1 MTTADTPPPA
11 SAGRRKR
18 VDARRYQQALLDAAA
33 TVFVRAGVDAPV
45 RDIAAEAGVGM
56 GTIYRHFPT
65 RADLV
70 VAVFRHQLDALAG
83 AVVTTPAAGAPAA
96 TAPAAGET
104 PYEALRSWVARFAD
118 FLVTKHGL
126 AEALH
131 SDQAGFES
139 LHAEFIERL
148 LPVLDELLK
157 ASAAAGQTRADIRA
171 YDLMLAIGNLCI
183 GVETFPDYQARRMIG
198 LLLAGLAQA
207 APLSQVTP
215 LADAASPE

>member
-1 MTTADTPPPA
+1 MRTADTPPPA
-11 SAGRRKR
+11 NVGRRKR
-18 VDARRYQQALLDAAA
+18 SDARRNQQALLDAAA
-33 TVFVRAGVDAPV
+33 AVFVRTGVDAPV

-70 VAVFRHQLDALAG
+70 VAVFRHQLDALA
-83 AVVTTPAAGAPAA
+83 AATTTP
-96 TAPAAGET
+96 AGET

-139 LHAEFIERL
+139 LHAEFVDRL
-148 LPVLDELLK
+148 VPVLDQLLK
-157 ASAAAGQTRADIRA
+157 ASAAAGHTRADVRP
-171 YDLMLAIGNLCI
+171 YELMLGIGNLCI
-183 GVETFPDYQARRMIG
+183 GAGTYPDYNARRMID

-207 APLSQVTP
+207 APAPTDSEP
-215 LADAASPE
+215 S

>member
-11 SAGRRKR
+11 NVGRRR
-18 VDARRYQQALLDAAA
+18 RSDARRNQQRLLDAAA
-33 TVFVRAGVDAPV
+33 VVFVRAGVDAPV
-45 RDIAAEAGVGM
+45 RDIAAEAGIGM

-70 VAVFRHQLDALAG
+70 VAVFRHQLDALA
-83 AVVTTPAAGAPAA
+83 AATTTPA
-96 TAPAAGET
+96 TDET

-139 LHAEFIERL
+139 LHAEFVDRL
-148 LPVLDELLK
+148 LPVLDQLLK
-157 ASAAAGQTRADIRA
+157 ASAAAGHTRADIRP
-171 YDLMLAIGNLCI
+171 YDLMLGIGNLCI
-183 GVETFPDYQARRMIG
+183 GVETYPGYHARRMID
-198 LLLAGLAQA
+198 LLLAGLAQGH
-207 APLSQVTP
+207 PG
-215 LADAASPE
+215 ADEQRPA

>member
-1 MTTADTPPPA
+1 MTTANTPPPA
-11 SAGRRKR
+11 NVGRRKR
-18 VDARRYQQALLDAAA
+18 SDARRNQQALLDAAA
-33 TVFVRAGVDAPV
+33 AVFVRTGVDAPV

-70 VAVFRHQLDALAG
+70 VAVFRHQLDALA
-83 AVVTTPAAGAPAA
+83 AA
-96 TAPAAGET
+96 TATPAGET

-139 LHAEFIERL
+139 LHAEFVDRL
-148 LPVLDELLK
+148 VPVLDQLLK
-157 ASAAAGQTRADIRA
+157 ASAAAGHTRADVRP
-171 YDLMLAIGNLCI
+171 YELMLGIGNLCI
-183 GVETFPDYQARRMIG
+183 GAGTYPDYNARRMID

-207 APLSQVTP
+207 TPAPTGSEP
-215 LADAASPE
+215 S

>member
-1 MTTADTPPPA
+1 MTTANTPPPA
-11 SAGRRKR
+11 NVGRRKR
-18 VDARRYQQALLDAAA
+18 SDARRNQQALLDAAA
-33 TVFVRAGVDAPV
+33 AVFVRTGVDAPV

-70 VAVFRHQLDALAG
+70 VAVFRHQLDALA
-83 AVVTTPAAGAPAA
+83 AA
-96 TAPAAGET
+96 TTSPAGET

-139 LHAEFIERL
+139 LHAEFVDRL
-148 LPVLDELLK
+148 VPVLDQLLK
-157 ASAAAGQTRADIRA
+157 ASAAAGHTRADVQP
-171 YDLMLAIGNLCI
+171 YELMLGIGNLCI
-183 GVETFPDYQARRMIG
+183 GAGTYPDYNARRMID

-207 APLSQVTP
+207 PPAPTGSE
-215 LADAASPE
+215 SR

>member
-1 MTTADTPPPA
+1 MTTADMPPPA
-11 SAGRRKR
+11 NKGRRKR
-18 VDARRYQQALLDAAA
+18 SDAQRNQQTLLDAAA
-33 TVFVRAGVDAPV
+33 AVFVRAGIDAPV

-56 GTIYRHFPT
+56 GTVYRHFPT

-70 VAVFRHQLDALAG
+70 VAVFRHQLDALAS
-83 AVVTTPAAGAPAA
+83 A
-96 TAPAAGET
+96 TATSPAAGET

-131 SDQAGFES
+131 SDRARFES
-139 LHAEFIERL
+139 LHAEFVDRL

-157 ASAAAGQTRADIRA
+157 TSAAAGYTRADIRA
-171 YDLMLAIGNLCI
+171 YDLMLGIGNLCI
-183 GVETFPDYQARRMIG
+183 GVETYPDYRARRMID

-207 APLSQVTP
+207 NP
-215 LADAASPE
+215 DHR

>member
-11 SAGRRKR
+11 SSGRRKR
-18 VDARRYQQALLDAAA
+18 FDARRNQQALLDAAA
-33 TVFVRAGVDAPV
+33 LVFVRAGVNAPV
-45 RDIAAEAGVGM
+45 RDIAAGAGVGM

-70 VAVFRHQLDALAG
+70 VAVFRHQLDALA
-83 AVVTTPAAGAPAA
+83 ATEAA
-96 TAPAAGET
+96 APAAGGT
-104 PYEALRSWVARFAD
+104 PYDALRSWVFRFAD

-139 LHAEFIERL
+139 LHAEFVDRL
-148 LPVLDELLK
+148 LPVLDQLLK
-157 ASAAAGQTRADIRA
+157 ASAAAGCTRTDIRA
-171 YDLMLAIGNLCI
+171 YDLMLGIGNLCI
-183 GVETFPDYQARRMIG
+183 GAETYPDYQARRMID

-207 APLSQVTP
+207 NPPTGSEP
-215 LADAASPE
+215 G

>member
-1 MTTADTPPPA
+1 MTTANTPPTA
-11 SAGRRKR
+11 NVGRRKR
-18 VDARRYQQALLDAAA
+18 SDARRNQQALLDAAA
-33 TVFVRAGVDAPV
+33 AVFIRTGVDAPV

-70 VAVFRHQLDALAG
+70 VAVFRHQLDALA
-83 AVVTTPAAGAPAA
+83 AA
-96 TAPAAGET
+96 TATTAGEA
-104 PYEALRSWVARFAD
+104 PDEALRSWVARFAD

-139 LHAEFIERL
+139 LHAEFVDRL
-148 LPVLDELLK
+148 VPVLDHLLK
-157 ASAAAGQTRADIRA
+157 ASAAAGHTRADVQP
-171 YDLMLAIGNLCI
+171 YELMLGIGNLCI
-183 GVETFPDYQARRMIG
+183 GAGTYPGYNARRMID

-207 APLSQVTP
+207 DQAPAGTE
-215 LADAASPE
+215 PE

>member
-1 MTTADTPPPA
+1 MRTADTPPPA
-11 SAGRRKR
+11 NVGRRKR
-18 VDARRYQQALLDAAA
+18 SDARRNQQALLDAAA
-33 TVFVRAGVDAPV
+33 AVFVRTGVDAPV

-70 VAVFRHQLDALAG
+70 VAVFRHQLDALA
-83 AVVTTPAAGAPAA
+83 AATTTP
-96 TAPAAGET
+96 AGET

-139 LHAEFIERL
+139 LHAEFVDRL
-148 LPVLDELLK
+148 VPVLDQLLR
-157 ASAAAGQTRADIRA
+157 ASAAAGHTRADVRP
-171 YDLMLAIGNLCI
+171 YELMLGIGNLCI
-183 GVETFPDYQARRMIG
+183 GAGTYPDYNARRMID

-207 APLSQVTP
+207 APAPTDSEP
-215 LADAASPE
+215 S